1 MKARSE
7 RIAPSESRAKSS
19 SNGFTELH
27 TESYKHVLSG
37 EGFGLDEVRN
47 CINIVHHI
55 RNAEPIGLKGD
66 YHPLAKLP
74 LVKHPFGW
82 SR

>member
-1 MKARSE
+1 MLA
-7 RIAPSESRAKSS
+7 
-19 SNGFTELH
+19 
-27 TESYKHVLSG
+27 G

-82 SR
+82 SK